1 VRPNGTPVLVEACVD
16 SVASALA
23 AERGGARRLELCDAL
38 FDGGTT
44 PSAGMIAAC
53 KAAVSIPLFV
63 MIRPR
68 GGGFVYSDAERDV
81 MQRDV
86 VVARELG
93 ADGVVIGGLR
103 RDGTVDLTLVRLL
116 VEAADGL
123 PVTFHRAFDLTPSL
137 AESLAWLADAGVQR
151 ILTSGGAPT
160 AADGATVLAD
170 LVRRAGSR
178 VVVMAGGGVREENVR
193 ELVAVSGVR
202 EVHVRLTRVT
212 DAGELEGRRE
222 LRVRKPLPQDETVW
236 EETDEERVRSFVST
250 VTAMRANMSPRAPTR
265 ES

>member
-1 VRPNGTPVLVEACVD
+1 MTTGDASILVEACVD
-16 SVASALA
+16 SVASSLA

-53 KAAVSIPLFV
+53 KATVSIPVFV

-81 MQRDV
+81 MRRDI

-103 RDGTVDLTLVRLL
+103 PDGTVDLSLVRFL
-116 VEAADGL
+116 VETAHGL
-123 PVTFHRAFDLTPSL
+123 PVTFHRAFDITPDLGASL
-137 AESLAWLADAGVQR
+137 ELLAGAGVHR
-151 ILTSGGAPT
+151 ILTAGGALT

-170 LVRRAGSR
+170 LVRQAGSR
-178 VVVMAGGGVREENVR
+178 LTVMAGGGVREENVR
-193 ELVAVSGVR
+193 SLVSVSGVR
-202 EVHVRLTRVT
+202 EVHVRLTRLT
-212 DAGELEGRRE
+212 HGGEARAPRGV
-222 LRVRKPLPQDETVW
+222 RVRKPLPEDEAAW
-236 EETDEERVRSFVST
+236 EETDEQRVRSFVRT
-250 VTAMRANMSPRAPTR
+250 VAAMPRATDAT
-265 ES
+265 STL